1 MPPSDM
7 TLHQLRIFCAV
18 AQASTLTRA
27 AKQLGLTQPTLSQQ
41 LSKLEQCAEARLF
54 DRTLSQMVL
63 TDAGRFLLRDAR
75 FVLEEIDQAQTGLQ
89 EFSTGVRGV
98 VRLAGVN
105 SIIRAVAIPA
115 IARLAKTHPHVE
127 FDIHETSPAETLDLL
142 YSRSVSLGL
151 IASDAVAQSVN
162 SFRETPVV
170 SDPYVLAAPGGLDL
184 SDVADLERDLRGADK
199 LAVSRCIHF
208 NFGTE
213 RSRRLEQWRQRH
225 LPKHCVIAHCRSYET
240 ALSMVRSGLGV
251 CVLPA
256 LAALDC
262 VSSIPGVTLY
272 ATDLPPRQSV
282 CLVPAQYLRVEPY
295 KEFLIA
301 LQEAGRAAKPPFI
314 RPSPPFIR
322 AAGAARPSEN
332 HLRLTAAD

>member
-1 MPPSDM
+1 M

-18 AQASTLTRA
+18 AQAETLTRA

-63 TDAGRFLLRDAR
+63 TDAGRFLLRHAR

-98 VRLAGVN
+98 VRLAGAN
-105 SIIRAVAIPA
+105 SIIRAVVLPA
-115 IARLAKTHPHVE
+115 IARLGACHPHVE

-142 YSRSVSLGL
+142 HNRSVSLGL
-151 IASDAVAQSVN
+151 IAADAVTQSVN
-162 SFRETPVV
+162 SFRETPVA
-170 SDPYVLAAPGGLDL
+170 SDPYVLAAPEGLDL
-184 SDVADLERDLRGADK
+184 SDVADPETDLRGVDK
-199 LAVSRCIHF
+199 LLISRCIQF
-208 NFGTE
+208 NFGTQ
-213 RSRRLEQWRQRH
+213 RSCQLAQWHQRN

-240 ALSMVRSGLGV
+240 AISMVRAGVGV

-262 VSSIPGVTLY
+262 ADSIPGVALY
-272 ATDLPPRQSV
+272 ATNLPPRQSV

-295 KEFLIA
+295 KKFLIA
-301 LQEAGRAAKPPFI
+301 LHEAGRAVKLPFI
-314 RPSPPFIR
+314 RPSPPFMR
-322 AAGAARPSEN
+322 GAGAARLSEN
-332 HLRLTAAD
+332 HLQSAASAV

>member
-1 MPPSDM
+1 M

-18 AQASTLTRA
+18 AQAETLTRA

-63 TDAGRFLLRDAR
+63 TDAGRFLLRHAR
-75 FVLEEIDQAQTGLQ
+75 FVLEEVDQAQTGLQ

-98 VRLAGVN
+98 VRLAGAN
-105 SIIRAVAIPA
+105 SIIRAIALPA
-115 IARLAKTHPHVE
+115 IARLASNHPHVE

-142 YSRSVSLGL
+142 HNRSVSLGL
-151 IASDAVAQSVN
+151 IAADAVGQSVN
-162 SFRETPVV
+162 SFRETPVS
-170 SDPYVLAAPGGLDL
+170 SDPYVLATPESLDL
-184 SDVADLERDLRGADK
+184 SNVADPEKDLRGIDK
-199 LAVSRCIHF
+199 LLIGRCIQF
-208 NFGTE
+208 NFGTQ
-213 RSRRLEQWRQRH
+213 RSRQLEQWHQRN

-240 ALSMVRSGLGV
+240 AISMVRAGFGV

-262 VSSIPGVTLY
+262 ADSISGVTLY
-272 ATDLPPRQSV
+272 ATNLPPRQSV

-295 KEFLIA
+295 KKFLIA
-301 LQEAGRAAKPPFI
+301 LHEAGRAAKLPFI
-314 RPSPPFIR
+314 RPSPPFMR
-322 AAGAARPSEN
+322 GAGAARPSES
-332 HLRLTAAD
+332 HLQPAAAD